1 MPIYEY
7 RCEAC
12 GHEFETLLK
21 SAADAPV
28 KCPECGKA
36 KLKKKMSAFA
46 AKVAAGCRQADSC
59 PVANTRKSSSGCGCG
74 SGGCGHGH

>member
-21 SAADAPV
+21 TAAEAPV
-28 KCPECGKA
+28 KCPVCGKA
-36 KLKKKMSAFA
+36 KLKKKFSAFA
-46 AKVAAGCRQADSC
+46 AKVAAGCRKADSC
-59 PVANTRKSSSGCGCG
+59 PVANTHKHSGGCCGTSGGCGCG
-74 SGGCGHGH
+74 